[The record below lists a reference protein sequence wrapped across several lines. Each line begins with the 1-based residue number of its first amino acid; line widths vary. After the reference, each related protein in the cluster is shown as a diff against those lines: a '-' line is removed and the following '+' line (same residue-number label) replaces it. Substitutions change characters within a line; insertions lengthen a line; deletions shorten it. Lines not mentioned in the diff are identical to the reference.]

1 MTEPVVVFNKR
12 ANELEF
18 TLSGVNV
25 SIANAIRRIIT
36 SEIPCVVF
44 ETYPYEKNNCIIH
57 KNTTKLNNEII
68 KQRLSCVPIHITD
81 LSMPIENYK
90 LVVKKKNESDTI
102 QYVTTEDFKIYDIKN
117 EKFISD
123 KDSQKIFPPDPITKR
138 YIDIVKLK
146 PQLTSE
152 LLGEQLDLE
161 CTFSISCAKQNGMFN
176 VTSNCSYGNTVDN
189 AKGTVEL
196 AKHLKELKSNGLN
209 KEELILAEKN
219 WNILDSQ
226 RHFIENS
233 FDFIIESVGVF
244 DNVDI
249 VKASCSVIIKHLEQ
263 LREAFASGTVEIKD
277 SMTTMEN
284 CFDIKLQNH
293 DYTIG
298 KILEFLLYDYYF
310 ATKKTLH
317 FCGFRKNHPH
327 DTYSIIRL
335 AYNEVTETTSVIKH
349 FIYVIDFAIE
359 LYNKMK
365 HQF

>member
-44 ETYPYEKNNCIIH
+44 ETYPYEKNNCVIH

-176 VTSNCSYGNTVDN
+176 VTSTCSYGNTVDP
-189 AKGTVEL
+189 AKGTAEL
-196 AKHLKELKSNGLN
+196 SKQLKLLKSNGLN

-310 ATKKTLH
+310 VTKKTLH

-335 AYNEVTETTSVIKH
+335 AYNEVTETTSVITH

-359 LYNKMK
+359 LYNKLM